1 MLTPILFALLLS
13 PPSDASPLLAKIRG
27 SNAMIDDLR
36 ELCDTVGGR
45 PSGSPAAARA
55 EEWAARKFRDAG
67 VPVTMESYTLPATW
81 RSREATAS
89 AISFAGITS
98 FPLRI
103 AAAPFTAS
111 TNGTI
116 EGTLVDFG
124 DGNPEVLA
132 KVPESKG
139 KIAFVRTGIMNSLDD
154 LFGDYMRINAL
165 LETAKRTG
173 VSAMLLESSQRRSL
187 LYRHPMSLDGK
198 VVPLPVAVVA
208 HDNAERLLRLM
219 ARGNVRVALRLDNEI
234 GAAATAHNVVGEI
247 RGSDK
252 ADEIVVIGAHLDSWD
267 MGTGALD
274 NGVNAA
280 SVIDL
285 ARQIKAL
292 GLTPR
297 RTIRFVDFTGE
308 ENGMI
313 GSRAYA
319 EGHRAEM
326 PKHAAMI
333 TMDIGSGKT
342 TGFFLNG
349 REDLRPLVE
358 KALAPVMDAKA
369 QQNPPDGIDGTDN
382 FDFILFGV
390 PNLVANQD
398 PVPYLPDYHAESD
411 TFDKVDVAAAKENE
425 AIDAALLWYLA
436 NADERLPQQ
445 SRADVEKLLAEQHL
459 VEQMKA
465 FAQWDDWAAHKR
477 GVR

>member
-1 MLTPILFALLLS
+1 MLALLLALIL
-13 PPSDASPLLAKIRG
+13 PPSDNVAPLLAKIRG

-45 PSGSPAAARA
+45 PTPSPAGTRA
-55 EEWAARKFRDAG
+55 EEWAAGKFREAG
-67 VPVTMESYTLPATW
+67 VPVSMESYTLPAVW
-81 RSREATAS
+81 RARGW
-89 AISFAGITS
+89 FAETTEPVA
-98 FPLRI
+98 FELRI
-103 AAAPFTAS
+103 AVAPFTAS
-111 TNGTI
+111 TPGTI

-132 KVPESKG
+132 KVPDSKG
-139 KIAFVRTGIMNSLDD
+139 RIAFVHTGIMNSLED

-165 LETAKRTG
+165 LETAKRTR
-173 VSAMLLESSQRRSL
+173 VAAMLLESSQRRSL
-187 LYRHPMSLDGK
+187 LYRHPMALDGK
-198 VVPLPVAVVA
+198 IVPLPVAVVA
-208 HDNAERLLRLM
+208 HDHAERLVRLM
-219 ARGNVRVALRLDNEI
+219 ARGPVRVRMTIENEI
-234 GAAATAHNVVGEI
+234 GRSATARNVVGEI

-274 NGVNAA
+274 NGVNAVT
-280 SVIDL
+280 VIDL
-285 ARQIKAL
+285 ARQIQAL
-292 GLTPR
+292 GLKPR
-297 RTIRFVDFTGE
+297 RTIRFIDFTGE

-326 PKHAAMI
+326 AKHTAMI

-358 KALAPVMDAKA
+358 RALAPVMEAKA
-369 QQNPPDGIDGTDN
+369 QQNPPDAIDGTDN

-398 PVPYLPDYHAESD
+398 AMPYLPDYHAESD

-436 NADERLPQQ
+436 NTDERLPQQ
-445 SRADVEKLLAEQHL
+445 SHADVEKLLADQHL
-459 VEQMKA
+459 VEQMKS
-465 FAQWDDWAAHKR
+465 FAQWEDWAGRKR

>member
-1 MLTPILFALLLS
+1 MLTAFFFALLLA
-13 PPSDASPLLAKIRG
+13 PPDDVSPLLARVRA

-45 PSGSPAAARA
+45 PTPSAASARA

-67 VPVTMESYTLPATW
+67 VPAALESYNVPASW
-81 RSREATAS
+81 RSRGATAE
-89 AISFAGITS
+89 AIAPAA

-116 EGTLVDFG
+116 EAALVDFG
-124 DGNPEVLA
+124 DGAPDVLA

-139 KIAFVRTGIMNSLDD
+139 QIAFVRTGIMNSLDD

-165 LETAKRTG
+165 LDAAKRTG
-173 VSAMLLESSQRRSL
+173 VAAMLIESSQRRSL
-187 LYRHPMSLDGK
+187 LYRHPMSLDGTI
-198 VVPLPVAVVA
+198 VSLPVAIVA
-208 HDNAERLLRLM
+208 HDNAERLVRLM
-219 ARGNVRVALRLDNEI
+219 QRGPVRVALRLDNEI
-234 GAAATAHNVVGEI
+234 GGPTAARNVVAEI

-252 ADEIVVIGAHLDSWD
+252 AEEIVVVGAHLDSWD
-267 MGTGALD
+267 LGTGALD
-274 NGVNAA
+274 NGVNAVT
-280 SVIDL
+280 VIDL
-285 ARQIKAL
+285 ARQIHAL
-292 GLTPR
+292 GMKPR

-308 ENGMI
+308 ENGML

-319 EGHRAEM
+319 EAHRAEM
-326 PKHAAMI
+326 SRTAAMM

-342 TGFFLNG
+342 TGFFLDG
-349 REDLRPLVE
+349 RAELRPIVE

-369 QQNPPDGIDGTDN
+369 QQNPLDAIDGTDN

-390 PNLVANQD
+390 PNFVANQD
-398 PVPYLPDYHAESD
+398 PVPYLPEYHAESD

-425 AIDAALLWYLA
+425 AADAALLWSLA
-436 NADERLPQQ
+436 NADDRAPQQ
-445 SRADVEKLLAEQHL
+445 TRAEVEKLLAEQHL

-465 FAQWDDWAAHKR
+465 FAQWGDWAAHKR
-477 GVR
+477 GLK

>member
-1 MLTPILFALLLS
+1 MLTPFLFALLLS
-13 PPSDASPLLAKIRG
+13 PPSDVSPLLARVRG

-45 PSGSPAAARA
+45 PTPSPAEARA
-55 EEWAARKFRDAG
+55 EEWAARKFREAG
-67 VPVTMESYTLPATW
+67 VAVTMESYTLPASW
-81 RSREATAS
+81 RSRAAAAEAVAP
-89 AISFAGITS
+89 AA

-103 AAAPFTAS
+103 AAAPFTAG
-111 TNGTI
+111 TNGAI

-124 DGNPEVLA
+124 DGNPDVLA

-139 KIAFVRTGIMNSLDD
+139 KIAFVRTGIMNSLED
-154 LFGDYMRINAL
+154 LFGDYMRISAL

-173 VSAMLLESSQRRSL
+173 VAAMLLESSQRRSL
-187 LYRHPMSLDGK
+187 LYRHPMALDGRI
-198 VVPLPVAVVA
+198 VPLPVAVVA

-219 ARGNVRVALRLDNEI
+219 AGGAVRVRLNLDNET
-234 GAAATAHNVVGEI
+234 GPMATARNVVGEI

-252 ADEIVVIGAHLDSWD
+252 AGEIVVIGAHLDSWD

-274 NGVNAA
+274 NGVNAVT
-280 SVIDL
+280 VIDL

-292 GLTPR
+292 GMQPR
-297 RTIRFVDFTGE
+297 RTIRFIDFTGE

-326 PKHAAMI
+326 PRHAAMI

-358 KALAPVMDAKA
+358 RALAPVMEAKA

-411 TFDKVDVAAAKENE
+411 TFDKVDAAAAKENE

-436 NADERLPQQ
+436 NTDERLPQQ
-445 SRADVEKLLAEQHL
+445 SRAEVEKLLAEQHL
-459 VEQMKA
+459 VEQMKS
-465 FAQWDDWAAHKR
+465 FGQWDDWAGRKR
-477 GVR
+477 GLR

>member
-1 MLTPILFALLLS
+1 MLTALLFALILS
-13 PPSDASPLLAKIRG
+13 PSDDVAPLLAKVRA
-27 SNAMIDDLR
+27 SNAMVDDLR
-36 ELCDTVGGR
+36 ELCDSVGGR
-45 PSGSPAAARA
+45 PTGSPAGARA

-67 VPVTMESYTLPATW
+67 VPVTLESYTLPATW
-81 RSREATAS
+81 RSRAAAAEAIAP
-89 AISFAGITS
+89 AA

-103 AAAPFTAS
+103 AAAPYTAS

-124 DGNPEVLA
+124 DGNAAVLA

-139 KIAFVRTGIMNSLDD
+139 KIAFVRTGIMGSLDD
-154 LFGDYMRINAL
+154 LFADYTRINAL
-165 LETAKRTG
+165 LDTAKRTG
-173 VSAMLLESSQRRSL
+173 VAAMLLESSQRRSL
-187 LYRHPMSLDGK
+187 LYRHPMSLDGSL
-198 VVPLPVAVVA
+198 VPLPVAVVA
-208 HDNAERLLRLM
+208 HDHAERLLRLM
-219 ARGNVRVALRLDNEI
+219 ARGDVRVSLRLDNEI
-234 GAAATAHNVVGEI
+234 GGAFTAHNVVGEI

-274 NGVNAA
+274 NGVNAV
-280 SVIDL
+280 SVLDL

-292 GLTPR
+292 GMTPR

-319 EGHRAEM
+319 ETHRAEM
-326 PKHAAMI
+326 AKTAAMI

-349 REDLRPLVE
+349 REDLRPVVE
-358 KALAPVMDAKA
+358 KALAPLLDAKS
-369 QQNPPDGIDGTDN
+369 QQNAVDALDGTDN

-425 AIDAALLWYLA
+425 AMDAALLWSLA
-436 NADERLPQQ
+436 NSDARLPQQ
-445 SRADVEKLLAEQHL
+445 TRAEVEKLLADQHL
-459 VEQMKA
+459 AEQMKQ

-477 GVR
+477 GLR